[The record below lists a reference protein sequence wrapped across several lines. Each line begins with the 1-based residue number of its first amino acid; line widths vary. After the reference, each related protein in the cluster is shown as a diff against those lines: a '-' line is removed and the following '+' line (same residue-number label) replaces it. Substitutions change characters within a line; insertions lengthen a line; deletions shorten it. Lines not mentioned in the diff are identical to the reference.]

1 LKKGKKMKKFMI
13 VIFVTAVA
21 LGCGGAAEEAAYES
35 EAPSAAPL
43 LNVEA
48 PPALEVPEPRE
59 VTADDDWE
67 GKAHNKNIEV
77 VQVINIINPVAA
89 YITEGFKQYGDS
101 FSPTLH
107 EEWEDTQVQLTQAT
121 TLYGT
126 CNERIAAGEFDKQ
139 LFLDLE
145 EVWQALVKTG
155 VAGVRTKSMVDSEL
169 AKLKG

>member
-1 LKKGKKMKKFMI
+1 MKKVAVMI
-13 VIFVTAVA
+13 CISAFA
-21 LGCGGAAEEAAYES
+21 LGCGGAGEEGTYEAEPVAETA
-35 EAPSAAPL
+35 L
-43 LNVEA
+43 LEVEA

-67 GKAHNKNIEV
+67 AKAHNKNIEV
-77 VQVINIINPVAA
+77 IGVINVINPVAA
-89 YITEGFKQYGDS
+89 YIVEGFEQYGES

-107 EEWEDTQVQLTQAT
+107 EEWVDTQAQLTQAT
-121 TLYGT
+121 TLYDSCKQRMASGD
-126 CNERIAAGEFDKQ
+126 FDKQ

-145 EVWQALVKTG
+145 EVWQLLVKTG